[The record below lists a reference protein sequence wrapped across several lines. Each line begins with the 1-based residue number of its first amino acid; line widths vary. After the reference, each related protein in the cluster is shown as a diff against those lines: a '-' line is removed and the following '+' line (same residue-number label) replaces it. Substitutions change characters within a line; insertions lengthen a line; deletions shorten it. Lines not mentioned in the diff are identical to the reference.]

1 MAKVSKQKQE
11 QMLKTQLDKLIP
23 EYAQNKEQLDIL
35 DTVCK
40 TQNAEI
46 KSLMGDSKTYEAGDY
61 KVSKSIQNRDTMDE
75 DLLCAKLSNYS
86 ELYDI
91 GVIKVKEYVDITAL
105 EDAIYKKQLTPEM
118 LADIEKCRKHKEV
131 VTLRVSKIKKE
142 KE

>member
-1 MAKVSKQKQE
+1 
-11 QMLKTQLDKLIP
+11 MLKTQLDKLIP

>member
-1 MAKVSKQKQE
+1 MARVSKQKQE
-11 QMLKTQLDKLIP
+11 QMLKTQLDELIP
-23 EYAQNKEQLDIL
+23 AYAQNKEQLDIL
-35 DTVCK
+35 DSVCK
-40 TQNAEI
+40 EQNAEI

-75 DLLCAKLSNYS
+75 DMLCAKLSNYS

-131 VTLRVSKIKKE
+131 VTLRISKIKKE